1 MRCDCIIN
9 KRGNVMFQGEEVYLL
24 EDSWIDV
31 HKTTIH
37 YMDPDNGSRSGFI
50 LYEYSRFG
58 SLQRELRINDFHVW
72 SDGYIRVSEYKEYL
86 EGLQKESYYINVL
99 GRKCP
104 TPPKGCLISM
114 YGDGLFMVRKKG
126 KVVGYCNAD
135 GKMVIRADQIQADPN
150 GLHWPFSEGLAAVV
164 KDEKMGFIN
173 RKGEIVIDCKYDH
186 VNWLF
191 KNGFTKVKR
200 NGKEFYIDKQGKEY
214 DLSTMDSTPVYHDG
228 LTMYQQNGLYGFKD
242 EYGDIIIPA
251 QYERAGDFSEGL
263 AYVERNGQAGFIDTR
278 GEFVISLNETQ
289 SRIPYFNCGLALIR
303 DSNQYDIENK
313 PVINNSSSEQKTSK
327 VVSSHLPENNASGV
341 TSARLVGTINTKLG
355 RCAISVCGNNAGD
368 PLYYI
373 TCKRY
378 DNIETDGYTASKLV
392 AESFELEAET
402 IWKPFFSNQ
411 RRMYVSVASF
421 PCSLDDLYSLTHN
434 DSVSINFGNQVDTL
448 AIRLTED
455 DVNQLR
461 AALDPEYKYTPVVVK
476 ENKTEGKKEKEEKQE
491 KENVGTKKQIQ
502 SAIQRIKA
510 INWNRDREKLKTLLQ
525 DPYSIAQIKRLN
537 TLTTGEHAILSFV
550 NGIKKKYNTTMLVQ
564 DIKRVEENE
573 RYNNKHT
580 IIALFRSRDTTYS
593 EELKRFLY
601 DWHCAIGKK
610 TYY

>member
-1 MRCDCIIN
+1 MSAYGNCVIN
-9 KRGNVMFQGEEVYLL
+9 KRGEVLFQGEDVYLI
-24 EDSWIDV
+24 EDSLLDV
-31 HKTTIH
+31 HRTTIH
-37 YMDPDNGSRSGFI
+37 YMDPEIGPKSGFI
-50 LYEYSRFG
+50 LYAYDRFG
-58 SLQRELRINDFHVW
+58 CLKMESNRVNDFSLE
-72 SDGYIRVSEYKEYL
+72 SDGYILVTEYREYL
-86 EGLQKESYYINVL
+86 EGLQRERYYINIL
-99 GRKCP
+99 GKKCP
-104 TPPKGCLISM
+104 TPPEGCILVL
-114 YGDGLFMVRKKG
+114 YGDGLFVVKKNG
-126 KVVGYCNAD
+126 KDVGYCDAD
-135 GKMVIRADQIQADPN
+135 GKMVIHSDYKIIM
-150 GLHWPFSEGLAAVV
+150 PFSDGLAAVNN
-164 KDEKMGFIN
+164 EKWGFIN
-173 RKGEIVIDCKYDH
+173 RQGNIVIDCKYDS
-186 VNWLF
+186 VSYFF
-191 KNGFTKVKR
+191 KNGFNKAR
-200 NGKEFYIDKQGKEY
+200 RDGKEYFIDKKGKEY
-214 DLSTMDSTPVYHDG
+214 DRLKVESASSYHDG
-228 LTMYQQNGLYGFKD
+228 LAQYQNNGLYGFKD

-263 AYVERNGQAGFIDTR
+263 AYVESNGQAGFIDTR
-278 GEFVISLNETQ
+278 GEFVISLSETQ
-289 SRIPYFNCGLALIR
+289 SRIPYFNCGLTLIR

-355 RCAISVCGNNAGD
+355 RCAISVCGNNAGE

-378 DNIETDGYTASKLV
+378 DNIEPDGYTASKLV

-421 PCSLDDLYSLTHN
+421 PCSLENLYSLTHN
-434 DSVSINFGNQVDTL
+434 DTVSICFDNQVDTV

-476 ENKTEGKKEKEEKQE
+476 ENITEGKKEKQQKQE
-491 KENVGTKKQIQ
+491 KENVGTKKQVQ

-510 INWNRDREKLKTLLQ
+510 INWNGDREKLKTLLQ
-525 DPYSIAQIKRLN
+525 DPYNIAPIKRLN
-537 TLTTGEHAILSFV
+537 TLTTGEHAIIAFV
-550 NGIKKKYNTTMLVQ
+550 NGIKKKYNTSMLVR

-573 RYNNKHT
+573 RYNDKHT
-580 IIALFRSRDTTYS
+580 IIALFRSRDTSYC